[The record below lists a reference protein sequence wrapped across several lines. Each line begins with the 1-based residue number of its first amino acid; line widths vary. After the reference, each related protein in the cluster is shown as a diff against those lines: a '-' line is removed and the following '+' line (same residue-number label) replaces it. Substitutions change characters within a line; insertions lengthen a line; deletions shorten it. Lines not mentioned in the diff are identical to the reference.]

1 MLHIMCPW
9 NCVTLVEQKKTFS
22 DQKGSVGIF
31 VFLKKI
37 FNEDFASISILSK
50 RSSQDSSG
58 TTKVVGLNLGKG
70 IIQINC
76 SENK

>member
-37 FNEDFASISILSK
+37 IEDFALISNLSK

-58 TTKVVGLNLGKG
+58 TMKVVGLNLGKG
-70 IIQINC
+70 IIQVNC
-76 SENK
+76 SKNK

>member
-37 FNEDFASISILSK
+37 IEDFALISNLSK

>member
-31 VFLKKI
+31 VFLKKFI
-37 FNEDFASISILSK
+37 EDFALISNLSK